1 MALAGWAPVACRVAD
16 RAGWIMADIRVHHL
30 NCAHIRRIALGGLP
44 LACHVLLVETPAS
57 GLVLVDTGLGT
68 ADYAAIS
75 SRLGRA
81 FAYGYARPSINP
93 ELAAIR
99 QVAALGFDPRDV
111 RHIVQTHLDLDHVGG
126 LSDFPWAAV
135 HVHEAELAAAMAR
148 KGARARGRY
157 HPPMWA
163 HGPQWQTYSEHGEPW
178 CGFGAVRVL
187 AGLPEQIIAIP
198 LFGHTRGHC
207 GIAVQTA
214 QGWLLDAGDAF
225 YDAREVHGPRRTCSA
240 RVRLFEAIVT
250 TNRPQRIA
258 NQDRLRR
265 LTAERPDI
273 EVFSAHDPTAAA
285 LRSPATA
292 AHAGSQ
298 PEPTRPAQPRRA
310 RP

>member
-1 MALAGWAPVACRVAD
+1 
-16 RAGWIMADIRVHHL
+16 MADIRIHHL
-30 NCAHIRRIALGGLP
+30 NCAHIRSIVLGGLP
-44 LACHVLLVETPAS
+44 LACHVLLAETPTS

-93 ELAAIR
+93 ALAAIR

-135 HVHEAELAAAMAR
+135 HVHEAELAAATAR
-148 KGARARGRY
+148 KGTRARGRY
-157 HPPMWA
+157 RPPMWA
-163 HGPQWQTYSEHGEPW
+163 HGPKWQTYSEQGEPW

-198 LFGHTRGHC
+198 LFGHTPGHC

-214 QGWLLDAGDAF
+214 QGWLLDAGDAC
-225 YDAREVHGPRRTCSA
+225 YDAREVYGPRRACTA

-273 EVFSAHDPTAAA
+273 EVFSAHDPTAPA
-285 LRSPATA
+285 LR
-292 AHAGSQ
+292 
-298 PEPTRPAQPRRA
+298 
-310 RP
+310 

>member
-1 MALAGWAPVACRVAD
+1 MCCW
-16 RAGWIMADIRVHHL
+16 
-30 NCAHIRRIALGGLP
+30 
-44 LACHVLLVETPAS
+44 
-57 GLVLVDTGLGT
+57 
-68 ADYAAIS
+68 
-75 SRLGRA
+75 SRLPHPGWSWWTPVW
-81 FAYGYARPSINP
+81 GPPITPLSARGSINP
-93 ELAAIR
+93 ALAAIR

-135 HVHEAELAAAMAR
+135 HVHEAELAAATAR
-148 KGARARGRY
+148 KCARARGPYR
-157 HPPMWA
+157 PPRWA
-163 HGPQWQTYSEHGEPW
+163 HGPKWQTYSEQGEPW

-198 LFGHTRGHC
+198 LFGHMRGHC

-225 YDAREVHGPRRTCSA
+225 YEAREVHGPRRACTA

-250 TNRPQRIA
+250 TSRPQRIA

-273 EVFSAHDPTAAA
+273 EMFSAHDPTGPA
-285 LRSPATA
+285 LL
-292 AHAGSQ
+292 
-298 PEPTRPAQPRRA
+298 
-310 RP
+310 

>member
-1 MALAGWAPVACRVAD
+1 
-16 RAGWIMADIRVHHL
+16 MADIRIHHL
-30 NCAHIRRIALGGLP
+30 NCAHIRSIVLGGLP

-93 ELAAIR
+93 ALAAIR
-99 QVAALGFDPRDV
+99 QGAARGFDPRDV

-135 HVHEAELAAAMAR
+135 HVHEAELAAATAR

-157 HPPMWA
+157 RPPMWA
-163 HGPQWQTYSEHGEPW
+163 HGPKWQTYSEQGEPW

-198 LFGHTRGHC
+198 LFGHTPGHC

-214 QGWLLDAGDAF
+214 QGWLLDAGDA
-225 YDAREVHGPRRTCSA
+225 RCTGPGALVPPGCACSK
-240 RVRLFEAIVT
+240 
-250 TNRPQRIA
+250 P
-258 NQDRLRR
+258 
-265 LTAERPDI
+265 
-273 EVFSAHDPTAAA
+273 S
-285 LRSPATA
+285 
-292 AHAGSQ
+292 
-298 PEPTRPAQPRRA
+298 
-310 RP
+310 